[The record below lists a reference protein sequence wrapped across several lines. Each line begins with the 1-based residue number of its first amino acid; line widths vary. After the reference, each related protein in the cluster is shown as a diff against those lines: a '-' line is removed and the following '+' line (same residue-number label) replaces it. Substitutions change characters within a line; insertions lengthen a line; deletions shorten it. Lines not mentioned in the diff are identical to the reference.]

1 MHYTADLCVLGFVGK
16 EEALVPEKYGGCK
29 GGKGVNEEK
38 NAFLDIGPLANN
50 LISHMAHLQY
60 VLHRVLSHELV
71 CAPL

>member
-1 MHYTADLCVLGFVGK
+1 M
-16 EEALVPEKYGGCK
+16 
-29 GGKGVNEEK
+29 NEEK